1 MTPAGRLAAAIEV
14 LVAVLERHRP
24 VRLAL
29 KDWGERSRFAGSKDR
44 AFVSGLVL
52 DALRKR
58 RSLAWRMGDEAPRAL
73 GIGALALEWGWS
85 GADVAAAAAGEPH
98 GPGALSE
105 AETAA
110 LAHPRFLEDAPPAVR
125 GDYPDWLDA
134 SLSRVFGE
142 DRAEEGAA
150 LARRAPVDLRAN
162 RLKGETERVLKALQ
176 PFGAEPARV
185 LQDALRIPAP
195 QAAERAAPVE
205 SEPEFAKGWFEVQD
219 LGSQVAAAAAGKVKG
234 LQVLDLC
241 AGGGGKTLALGAAM
255 GSTGQIYAY
264 DADSKRL
271 SEVVTRGQRAGVRNL
286 QTRSPRKPGAL
297 DDLAG
302 RMDLVFVDAPCTGSG
317 VWRRHPDAK
326 WRLTQEQ
333 LDRRIGEQQQVLTE
347 ARRLTRPGGRI
358 VYVTCSLL
366 AQEDEDQ
373 ITAFLAAAPEFQVVS
388 ALDAVHA
395 SGLATPQGLVALGQ
409 RLTPGGFL
417 RLSPRSGGTDGF
429 FVAVL
434 QSGASSRSM

>member
-1 MTPAGRLAAAIEV
+1 MNPSGRLAAAIEV
-14 LVAVLERHRP
+14 LTEVEERHRP

-29 KDWGERSRFAGSKDR
+29 KAWGEWARYAGAKDR

-52 DALRKR
+52 DALRRR
-58 RSLAWRMGDEAPRAL
+58 RSLAWRMGADSPRAAAL
-73 GIGALALEWGWS
+73 GVLAFEWGWS
-85 GADVAAAAAGEPH
+85 ADDVAATAAGGPH
-98 GPGALSE
+98 GPGALLE
-105 AETAA
+105 AEAAA
-110 LAHPRFLEDAPPAVR
+110 LMNPRPLEGAPPAVR

-134 SLSRVFGE
+134 SLGRVFG
-142 DRAEEGAA
+142 DRRSEEGAE

-162 RLKGETERVLKALQ
+162 RLKSDPERVLKTLE
-176 PFGAEPARV
+176 PFGAEPSGMLA
-185 LQDALRIPAP
+185 DALRIAAP
-195 QAAERAAPVE
+195 VAAERAAAVE
-205 SEPEFAKGWFEVQD
+205 NEPEFAKGWFEVQD
-219 LGSQVAAAAAGKVKG
+219 LGSQIAAAAAGPVKT

-264 DADSKRL
+264 DTDAKRL

-286 QTRSPRKPGAL
+286 QTRSPSRSGAL

-326 WRLTQEQ
+326 WRLTRAQ
-333 LDRRIGEQQQVLTE
+333 LDRRIVEQHAVLAE
-347 ARRLTRPGGRI
+347 ARRMVRPGGRI

-366 AQEDEDQ
+366 AEENEDQ
-373 ITAFLAAAPEFQVVS
+373 IAGLLADAPDFAVAS
-388 ALDAVHA
+388 ALEAIEA
-395 SGLATPQGLVALGQ
+395 SGLATPEGLEMLQ
-409 RLTPGGFL
+409 SRLTPEGYL
-417 RLSPRSGGTDGF
+417 RLSPLSGGTDGF

-434 QSGASSRSM
+434 QRRS